1 MKIILIIIIIISI
14 ITLLYYVNTVNII
27 CNTVPDYY
35 VYSGKLNGPTVLIIG
50 ATHGNE
56 PGGYYAIK
64 AFMNK
69 LNNQEIVL
77 TRGKI
82 IFIPV
87 VNYCGLKM
95 NQRTNPILG
104 DINRLY
110 NSNNTSINSINDLI
124 IKFSKE
130 SNFILDFHE
139 GYNFNKI
146 VKQSI
151 GSTITPLNTELSNTI
166 ANFAVNNIN
175 LTISEN
181 YKKFNLIQDVNING
195 TLYDFISNYNNTNV
209 LKKDYML
216 VELTGQ
222 NDIQPI
228 EIRTSQGINI
238 ISSVINYLNLT
249 K

>member
-1 MKIILIIIIIISI
+1 M
-14 ITLLYYVNTVNII
+14 LLYYINTVNNI
-27 CNTVPDYY
+27 CNTVPEYY
-35 VYSGKLNGPTVLIIG
+35 IYSGKLNGPTVLIIG
-50 ATHGNE
+50 TTHGNE
-56 PGGYYAIK
+56 PAGYYAIK

-82 IFIPV
+82 IFIPA

-110 NSNNTSINSINDLI
+110 DINNNSINIVNDLI

-130 SNFILDFHE
+130 SDFILDFHE

-146 VKQSI
+146 VKHSI

-181 YKKFNLIQDVNING
+181 YKKFNLLKDSNING
-195 TLYDFISNYNNTNV
+195 TLRDFISKYNDTNIIKQ
-209 LKKDYML
+209 KKDYML

-228 EIRTSQGINI
+228 EIRTSQGLNI
-238 ISSVINYLNLT
+238 ISSVIDYLNLT